1 MAVQGTVFKSTKGTR
16 STKSMQDITLEQ
28 LLEAG
33 AHFGHQ
39 VKRWNPK
46 MGNYIYGAREGVHIF
61 DLAKTR
67 DALLEAAQA
76 LSKVAAEG
84 GTVLFVG
91 TKRQA
96 RDLVRDAAVKVNMPY
111 VTLRWL
117 GGTLTN
123 FNQMRK
129 SVDKLNS
136 LKKMKGTSEWDT
148 YTKREQMLMEKEIL
162 NLERM
167 FGGVLELKKLPEV
180 IFVVDTHKEFTA
192 VHEAT
197 RAGITIV
204 GITDTNADPT
214 QVDFPIPANDDAVK
228 AVALVLDVAVSAIE
242 DGKKKFE
249 QAIKKVESNEIA
261 TAA

>member
-1 MAVQGTVFKSTKGTR
+1 MI
-16 STKSMQDITLEQ
+16 DITLEQ

-46 MGNYIYGAREGVHIF
+46 MGRYIYGIRDGVHIF

-67 DALLEAAQA
+67 DSLLEATQA
-76 LSKVAAEG
+76 ASGVAAAG
-84 GTVLFVG
+84 GKVLFVG
-91 TKRQA
+91 TKRQV
-96 RDLVRDAAVKVNMPY
+96 RDLVCDAAKKVDMPY

-123 FNQMRK
+123 FSQMRR
-129 SVDKLNS
+129 SVDKLTS

-148 YTKREQMLMEKEIL
+148 YTKREQTLMDKEIA

-167 FGGVLELKKLPEV
+167 FGGVLELKKLPDMV
-180 IFVVDTHKEFTA
+180 FIIDTHKEETA
-192 VHEAT
+192 VREAS
-197 RAGITIV
+197 RSGVQIM

-228 AVALVLDVAVSAIE
+228 AVGLILDCIVEAIDE
-242 DGKKKFE
+242 GKKILNKST
-249 QAIKKVESNEIA
+249 KKDEK
-261 TAA
+261 

>member
-1 MAVQGTVFKSTKGTR
+1 
-16 STKSMQDITLEQ
+16 MQDITLEQ

-67 DALLEAAQA
+67 EALLEAAQA
-76 LSKVAAEG
+76 LSKITAEG

-136 LKKMKGTSEWDT
+136 LKKMKGTGEWDT

-167 FGGVLELKKLPEV
+167 FGGVLELKKLPEAV
-180 IFVVDTHKEFTA
+180 FVVDTHKEFTA

-214 QVDFPIPANDDAVK
+214 QIDYPIPANDDAVK
-228 AVALVLDVAVSAIE
+228 AVALILDVVVGAIGE
-242 DGKKKFE
+242 GQKLHEKFLAKEEAKKE
-249 QAIKKVESNEIA
+249 
-261 TAA
+261 

>member
-1 MAVQGTVFKSTKGTR
+1 MLS
-16 STKSMQDITLEQ
+16 ITLEK

-46 MGNYIYGAREGVHIF
+46 MGMYIYGQREGVHIF
-61 DLAKTR
+61 DLAKTKE
-67 DALLEAAQA
+67 ALEEAAGA
-76 LSKVAAEG
+76 LGKVVAEG

-96 RDLVRDAAVKVNMPY
+96 RDLVRDAALKVGMPY

-136 LKKMKGTSEWDT
+136 LKKMKGTSEWET
-148 YTKREQMLMEKEIL
+148 YTKREQTLMEKDIAS
-162 NLERM
+162 LERM
-167 FGGVLELKKLPEV
+167 FGGVLELKELPKAV
-180 IFVVDTHKEFTA
+180 FVVDTHKEYTA
-192 VHEAT
+192 VLEAE
-197 RAGITIV
+197 RAKVMVV
-204 GITDTNADPT
+204 GITDTNADPVR
-214 QVDFPIPANDDAVK
+214 VDFPIPANDDAVK
-228 AVALVLDVAVSAIE
+228 AIALVLDVVIEAIQ
-242 DGKKKFE
+242 DGL
-249 QAIKKVESNEIA
+249 KKVAKVEKVAEVEKEK
-261 TAA
+261 

>member
-1 MAVQGTVFKSTKGTR
+1 MN
-16 STKSMQDITLEQ
+16 DITLEQ

-46 MGNYIYGAREGVHIF
+46 MGNYIYGEREGVHIF

-67 DALLEAAQA
+67 EALLEAAQA
-76 LSKVAAEG
+76 LSKITAGG

-96 RDLVRDAAVKVNMPY
+96 RDLVCDAAVKVNMPY

-136 LKKMKGTSEWDT
+136 LKKMKGTQEWDT
-148 YTKREQMLMEKEIL
+148 YTKREQMLIGKEIL

-167 FGGVLELKKLPEV
+167 FGGVLELKKLPEAV
-180 IFVVDTHKEFTA
+180 FVVDTHKEFTA

-214 QVDFPIPANDDAVK
+214 QIDYPIPANDDAVG
-228 AVALVLDVAVSAIE
+228 AVALILDVVVGAIE
-242 DGKKKFE
+242 EGQKLHEKSLAKEEAKKE
-249 QAIKKVESNEIA
+249 
-261 TAA
+261 

>member
-1 MAVQGTVFKSTKGTR
+1 MI
-16 STKSMQDITLEQ
+16 DITLEQ
-28 LLEAG
+28 LLESG

-61 DLAKTR
+61 DLAKTKE
-67 DALLEAAQA
+67 ALSEAAGA
-76 LSKVAAEG
+76 LSKVTANG

-96 RDLVRDAAVKVNMPY
+96 RDLVKDAAVTVGMPY

-123 FNQMRK
+123 FGQMRK
-129 SVDKLNS
+129 SVDKLTS

-148 YTKREQMLMEKEIL
+148 YTKREQTMMDKEIA

-167 FGGVLELKKLPEV
+167 FGGVLELKKLPEMV
-180 IFVVDTHKEFTA
+180 FIVDTHKEETA
-192 VHEAT
+192 VREAN
-197 RAGITIV
+197 RMKVQIV

-214 QVDFPIPANDDAVK
+214 QVDFPIPSNDDAVK
-228 AVALVLDVAVSAIE
+228 AVGLILDVAVDAIE
-242 DGKKKFE
+242 EGKKTFE
-249 QAIKKVESNEIA
+249 KNQPKVEEKKA
-261 TAA
+261 E

>member
-1 MAVQGTVFKSTKGTR
+1 
-16 STKSMQDITLEQ
+16 MQDITLEQ

-39 VKRWNPK
+39 IKRWNPK
-46 MGNYIYGAREGVHIF
+46 MGNYIYGAREGIHIF

-67 DALLEAAQA
+67 ESLLEAAQA
-76 LSKVAAEG
+76 LSKIVAED
-84 GTVLFVG
+84 GTILFVG

-96 RDLVRDAAVKVNMPY
+96 RDLVKDAAVKVNMPY

-136 LKKMKGTSEWDT
+136 LKKMKGTQEWDT

-162 NLERM
+162 SLERM
-167 FGGVLELKKLPEV
+167 FGGVLELKKLPEAV
-180 IFVVDTHKEFTA
+180 FVVDTHKEFTA
-192 VHEAT
+192 VNEAT
-197 RAGITIV
+197 RAGIIIV

-214 QVDFPIPANDDAVK
+214 RVDYPIPANDDAVK
-228 AVALVLDVAVSAIE
+228 AVALILDVVVSVIQEGQKESEKRKVKSAKE
-242 DGKKKFE
+242 EEKKDGE
-249 QAIKKVESNEIA
+249 
-261 TAA
+261 